1 MVACEFSRLRI
12 DADEQVGRDSDLLQL
27 LVASR
32 FLDQSVARIDAGPR
46 AINQ

>member
-1 MVACEFSRLRI
+1 M